1 MAHPSL
7 HFRRCHVC
15 GAVTERKDPVDQC
28 GGCGKHISPFLYF
41 NEKSIVVEDQ
51 KGAQAPGQGQV
62 KPLLGLAAYWS
73 NGEEFLSGG
82 RLSK

>member
-1 MAHPSL
+1 MAHQSL

-28 GGCGKHISPFLYF
+28 ECCGKFISPFMYF
-41 NEKSIVVEDQ
+41 DEKAIAVKAESGAKMPG
-51 KGAQAPGQGQV
+51 KGQMRPII
-62 KPLLGLAAYWS
+62 GLAAYWS
-73 NGEEFLSGG
+73 NGDENLAGG